1 MSEKDLVA
9 LVRAQRDL
17 PSPEQRRRLR
27 QQAAI
32 SLKSLGAQLSPP
44 VTAATVWHWEKGTRR
59 PTGVRLLQYA
69 RLLKALQR
77 ELVA

>member
-1 MSEKDLVA
+1 MSEKNLVA

-17 PSPEQRRRLR
+17 PAPEQRRRLR
-27 QQAAI
+27 VQANI
-32 SLKSLGAQLSPP
+32 SLQALGSQLSPP

-59 PTGVRLLQYA
+59 PTGVRLLQYVQ
-69 RLLKALQR
+69 LLQALQR